1 MKIEEE
7 LFRYYDIDKNKLI
20 EYGFIKKDEFLVF
33 KKDILDGK
41 FTVIIMYDTKVRGKV
56 IDNDLEEEYT
66 NFRREVIGNFSA
78 NIKDEFTKILM
89 DIREHCAS
97 RDVFQF
103 SQTKRIN
110 QFIQKKYYVEP
121 EFLWEKYPGFAIYR
135 NTKKWFALIGNV
147 AFNKV
152 NKQSSIKDEIEV
164 LNVKISD
171 SDRDTLLQRN
181 GYYEAYHMNKKNW
194 VSIIL
199 DDTLKDDEIEKMI
212 DKSYMAVNEEEIWL
226 IPANQEFYD
235 VIHCFD
241 DVDEIIWKQST
252 DVHVGD
258 IVYLYVA
265 SPYSKIYYQCKVKE
279 VDIPYSYVDKNVRMQ
294 RVMRIQLIKRLDH
307 KNYDFT
313 YLNGLGIQSIRGP
326 RKISQEISKKFS
338 D

>member
-1 MKIEEE
+1 MRIEEE
-7 LFRYYDIDKNKLI
+7 VFRYYDIDKDKLI
-20 EYGFIKKDEFLVF
+20 EYGFIEKDEVLVF

-41 FTVIIMYDTKVRGKV
+41 FTVIIIYDTKVKGKV
-56 IDNDLEEEYT
+56 IDNDFNEEYT
-66 NFRREVIGNFSA
+66 NFRREVVGEFSA
-78 NIKDEFTKILM
+78 NIKEEFTKILV
-89 DIREHCAS
+89 DIRDNCATK
-97 RDVFQF
+97 DVFQF
-103 SQTKRIN
+103 AQTKRIN
-110 QFIQKKYYVEP
+110 LIIQKKYHVNP

-135 NTKKWFALIGNV
+135 NTKKWFALICNV
-147 AFNKV
+147 AVNKV
-152 NKQSSIKDEIEV
+152 NKQSSSKDEIEV
-164 LNVKISD
+164 LNVKVPEEEIN
-171 SDRDTLLQRN
+171 TFLQRN

-199 DDTLKDDEIEKMI
+199 DDTLKDDEIKKMI
-212 DKSYMAVNEEEIWL
+212 DKSFLAVNESEIWL
-226 IPANQEFYD
+226 ISANPNYYD
-235 VIHCFD
+235 IIHCFD

-294 RVMRIQLIKRLDH
+294 RVMRIQLIRRLEH

-313 YLNGLGIQSIRGP
+313 YLNGLGIKSSRGP
-326 RKISQEISKKFS
+326 RKISKDISKKFS

>member
-1 MKIEEE
+1 MRIEEE
-7 LFRYYDIDKNKLI
+7 VFRYYDIDKDKLI
-20 EYGFIKKDEFLVF
+20 EYGFIEKDEVLVF

-41 FTVIIMYDTKVRGKV
+41 FTVIIIYDTKVKGKV
-56 IDNDLEEEYT
+56 IDNDFNEEYT
-66 NFRREVIGNFSA
+66 NFRREVVGEFSA
-78 NIKDEFTKILM
+78 NIKEEFTKILV
-89 DIREHCAS
+89 DIRDNCATK
-97 RDVFQF
+97 DVFQF
-103 SQTKRIN
+103 AQTKRIN
-110 QFIQKKYYVEP
+110 LIIQKKYHVNP

-135 NTKKWFALIGNV
+135 NTKKWFALICNV
-147 AFNKV
+147 AVNKV
-152 NKQSSIKDEIEV
+152 NKQSSSKDEIEV
-164 LNVKISD
+164 LNVKVPEEEIN
-171 SDRDTLLQRN
+171 TFLQRN

-212 DKSYMAVNEEEIWL
+212 DKSYMAVNEGEIWL
-226 IPANQEFYD
+226 IPANPNYYD

-241 DVDEIIWKQST
+241 GTDEIIWKQST

-265 SPYSKIYYQCKVKE
+265 SPYSKIYYQCKVRE

-294 RVMRIQLIKRLDH
+294 RVMRIQLIRRLEH